1 MAMMIIMFSPVFALV
16 LFWVLPFW
24 TALPIYIPIF
34 IFGFIVNV
42 KMMKSMRLRVK
53 TGSEG
58 MIGKEAEVI
67 EDIDPEGK
75 VRVEDEIWAA
85 TGKGKRFD
93 AGKKVKVVGV
103 RGLVLIVE
111 DSEFD
116 ATSKR
121 VRRG

>member
-16 LFWVLPFW
+16 LFWVLPLR
-24 TALPIYIPIF
+24 TALQIYIPVF

-67 EDIDPEGK
+67 
-75 VRVEDEIWAA
+75 
-85 TGKGKRFD
+85 
-93 AGKKVKVVGV
+93 
-103 RGLVLIVE
+103 
-111 DSEFD
+111 
-116 ATSKR
+116 
-121 VRRG
+121 